1 MKSLLNIPGAKWLWS
16 MKNEIL
22 IGIVLLVAFANFGG
36 CAREVD
42 PTAAS
47 LDIGVLSFISLAVVG
62 LVAFIILFWVL
73 WRFGFPKEI
82 DDWFDR
88 KLPEDNE
95 DEIPKKSFISDFLS
109 ASPAVR
115 LACFFGSLWAVV
127 LGGGMI
133 LAALL

>member
-47 LDIGVLSFISLAVVG
+47 LDFGVVSFIALAVVG
-62 LVAFIILFWVL
+62 IVAFVILFWVL
-73 WRFGFPKEI
+73 WRFCFPSAI
-82 DDWFDR
+82 DNWFDQ
-88 KLPEDNE
+88 KEGFLH
-95 DEIPKKSFISDFLS
+95 DFFNT
-109 ASPAVR
+109 SPAVR
-115 LACFFGSLWAVV
+115 LSLFFGSLWAVIM
-127 LGGGMI
+127 GGGMI